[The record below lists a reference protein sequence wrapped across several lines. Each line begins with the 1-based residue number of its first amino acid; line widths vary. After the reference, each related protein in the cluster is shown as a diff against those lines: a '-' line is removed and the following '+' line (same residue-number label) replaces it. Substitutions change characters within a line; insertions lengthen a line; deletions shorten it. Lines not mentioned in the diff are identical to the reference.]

1 VAYAIISLI
10 IIIASRF
17 GCTYFGTNIHTNN
30 LYGDRGG
37 GICGGGICG
46 GGICGGGSG
55 SCDVLQIL
63 ESMIN
68 TA

>member
-1 VAYAIISLI
+1 MAYAIISLI

-17 GCTYFGTNIHTNN
+17 SCTYFGTNIHTNN

-37 GICGGGICG
+37 GICGGG
-46 GGICGGGSG
+46 SG

>member
-46 GGICGGGSG
+46 GGSG